1 MRILRLTQLSPA
13 PAMPVDI
20 AMRLCLSH
28 SPPIHSFLSYP
39 EFRAVSVSRLQPLRP
54 CLNPKSGEVC
64 LAGRQRPGFGS
75 GGVKKKKVVFADAKG
90 LSLTAVHLFSDPE
103 DDLSDLQFELSELA
117 GCVPLVAA
125 DEKFALDFPPPSAD
139 YLDFRSRLL
148 KNSVCLESCLV
159 QGTSISG
166 TVKVKNLGYEKKV
179 AVRITFDSWKSFRDV
194 ECSYLNNTYGCA
206 DTDTFSFELD
216 VPADLRPLEQI
227 EFCVSF
233 QCGQHTFW
241 DNNSEQ
247 NYRIKCIGG
256 KSGGGADHSSLFNMG
271 EKSQEGD
278 VEQFGS
284 PRSINVIFS
293 QWQSWGRFDNDGY
306 W

>member
-1 MRILRLTQLSPA
+1 
-13 PAMPVDI
+13 MPVDI

-28 SPPIHSFLSYP
+28 SPPIHSFLSCP
-39 EFRAVSVSRLQPLRP
+39 EFRAVNISRLQPLRP
-54 CLNPKSGEVC
+54 CLNPRSGEVC
-64 LAGRQRPGFGS
+64 LAGRPGFGS
-75 GGVKKKKVVFADAKG
+75 GAAKKKVVFADAKG
-90 LSLTAVHLFSDPE
+90 FSLTAVHLFSEPE

-117 GCVPLVAA
+117 GCVPQVAN

-139 YLDFRSRLL
+139 YLDFRSRLRE
-148 KNSVCLESCLV
+148 NSVCLESCLV

-179 AVRITFDSWKSFRDV
+179 AVRITFDSWKSSRDV
-194 ECSYLNNTYGCA
+194 GCAYLNNTYGCA
-206 DTDTFSFELD
+206 DADTFSFELD
-216 VPADLRPLEQI
+216 VPANLRPLEQI
-227 EFCVSF
+227 EFCLSF

-241 DNNSEQ
+241 DNNSKQ
-247 NYRIKCIGG
+247 NYRIKRIGG
-256 KSGGGADHSSLFNMG
+256 ISGGGTDHSSLFNMR

-278 VEQFGS
+278 LEQFGS
-284 PRSINVIFS
+284 PRSVNVIFS